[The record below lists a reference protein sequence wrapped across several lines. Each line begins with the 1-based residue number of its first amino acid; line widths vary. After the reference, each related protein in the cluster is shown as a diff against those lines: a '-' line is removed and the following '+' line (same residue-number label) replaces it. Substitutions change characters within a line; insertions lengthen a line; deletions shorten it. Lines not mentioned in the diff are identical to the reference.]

1 MVLGSLFFIIHN
13 PRPKPVLT
21 EILDHTMLVIC
32 CFPRDVADY
41 GHLMEMVLR
50 GTVRAVQLGKS
61 NSAFVFLGM
70 CLEIFFK
77 GIIAPW
83 EIDWLVNDPGP
94 RREVRVL
101 LP

>member
-1 MVLGSLFFIIHN
+1 M
-13 PRPKPVLT
+13 LT

-32 CFPRDVADY
+32 CFPRDIADY
-41 GHLMEMVLR
+41 GHLMEMVLG

-61 NSAFVFLGM
+61 NFAFVSLRM
-70 CLEIFFK
+70 CLDFLFE

-83 EIDWLVNDPGP
+83 KFDWLVNDPGP
-94 RREVRVL
+94 RREVRVF